1 MHEGELVKEKRV
13 AYFSE
18 LRAVS
23 CVAIVV
29 FHTFY
34 CAARLFQPGGAPY
47 LGTILVRNC
56 LLWAVPCFVMV
67 TGALLLNPEKRLGP
81 DRVFKR
87 YLPRAAGALLV
98 FSFVFALFD
107 FVVDAQPGGVPALL
121 GSWISAVLFN
131 GSWLHM
137 WYLYM
142 LIAVYLMLPIYRVIS
157 RHCSDAELRYLLW
170 LYAAFQAL
178 VPTVNFFLQ
187 NGLGPYIFVYTV
199 YPLYLFL
206 GYAIHSE
213 RVRIPMGASVA
224 LVIAG
229 TVGLLAATYF
239 GIEGEIDA
247 LRSLSGSFS
256 SILVL
261 MQATG
266 IFSLVHQLRAGAEKA
281 PRVLLAIDKRSFGI
295 YLLHVLVIYYIYRV
309 LQVNP
314 YESGGL
320 VLLAGLSVVVLV
332 VTWAISW
339 VLGHVPAIKKIV

>member
-1 MHEGELVKEKRV
+1 MKNRV
-13 AYFSE
+13 YYFSC
-18 LRAVS
+18 LRAIA
-23 CVAIVV
+23 CIGVV
-29 FHTFY
+29 LLHTYF
-34 CAARLFQPGGAPY
+34 CAVLQWNPGKSESVMSMM
-47 LGTILVRNC
+47 VRNC
-56 LLWAVPCFVMV
+56 MLWAVPCFVMV

-87 YLPRAAGALLV
+87 YLPRAVGALVV

-107 FVVDAQPGGVPALL
+107 FVVDAQPGGVPVLL

-213 RVRIPMGASVA
+213 RVKISMGASVA

-229 TVGLLAATYF
+229 TIGLLAATYF

-256 SILVL
+256 SVLVL

-320 VLLAGLSVVVLV
+320 ALLAGLSVVVLV

-339 VLGHVPAIKKIV
+339 VLGHVPGIKKIV